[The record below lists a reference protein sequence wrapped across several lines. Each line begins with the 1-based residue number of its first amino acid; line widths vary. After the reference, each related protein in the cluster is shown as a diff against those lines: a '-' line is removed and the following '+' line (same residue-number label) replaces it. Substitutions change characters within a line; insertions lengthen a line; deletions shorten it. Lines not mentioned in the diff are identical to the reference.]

1 MYHEFNEEIPLSAA
15 EIYAFMRT
23 PADWTRLYGSF
34 GDVADRG
41 DGWHAVPLRRFPF
54 PLVARIVEDVPERK
68 VAWEFRG
75 FWRGTGGV
83 ELATTATGT
92 LVTGYEDISIP
103 RLAGLGR
110 PIERRYFEPR
120 FRAVWDSGWRRLRR
134 MAAAHSAD

>member
-1 MYHEFNEEIPLSAA
+1 MYHEFNEEIPLPAK
-15 EIYAFMRT
+15 EIYAFMQT

-34 GDVADRG
+34 GDVVDRG

-54 PLVARIVEDVPERK
+54 PLIARIVEDVPHQR

-75 FWRGTGGV
+75 FWRGTGAINL
-83 ELATTATGT
+83 EPTAAGT
-92 LVTGYEDISIP
+92 RVTGYEDISIP

-110 PIERRYFEPR
+110 LVERRYLDRR

-134 MAAAHSAD
+134 MGEAVSS